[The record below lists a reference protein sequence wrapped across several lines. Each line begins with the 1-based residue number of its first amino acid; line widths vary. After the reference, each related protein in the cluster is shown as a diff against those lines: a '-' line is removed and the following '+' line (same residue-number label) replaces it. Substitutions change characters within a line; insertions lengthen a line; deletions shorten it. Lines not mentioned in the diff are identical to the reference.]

1 MAKTN
6 NKKVLIVDDEP
17 GVRKLIRKILHKTYD
32 IIEAENGEEALDII
46 YTQKPDI
53 VLMDMMMPR
62 MDGFTACCK
71 IKSDGAIRQIPVVM
85 VTAVSFD
92 LNRKLSNEVSGADG
106 FITKPFA
113 PKELVATINQLL
125 NKKSEQSLVPQKT

>member
-125 NKKSEQSLVPQKT
+125 NKTSEKSLVPQKT